1 MHHAPCTDSDRLVS
15 PSPVRSDPSVG
26 QGLQNRQTGEA
37 YLPPLQSLP
46 HAVQILVGPSLMC
59 FVPDLRWA
67 LGWGVRFWFRLA
79 KIWSVVGFEAS

>member
-1 MHHAPCTDSDRLVS
+1 M
-15 PSPVRSDPSVG
+15 
-26 QGLQNRQTGEA
+26 
-37 YLPPLQSLP
+37 PPLQSLP